1 MFGLTIEKLFLT
13 ALVATVLIGPHRMP
27 AYASRF
33 AAVLRQLKGMT
44 LEAKRRVEE
53 ETGTAIVREDWQVL
67 DPRRYDPRR
76 IIREAWQDEP
86 TPAADPV
93 ATAAEPERPDP
104 VEPVPRPQGRWVIAG
119 SSAHPRRVWVAE
131 ASVPGG
137 TLSAAAS

>member
-1 MFGLTIEKLFLT
+1 MFGLTVEKLFVVVLI
-13 ALVATVLIGPHRMP
+13 AAVLIGPHRMP
-27 AYASRF
+27 QYAGRL
-33 AAVLRQLKGMT
+33 AAVLRQLKDMT
-44 LEAKRRVEE
+44 VEAKRRAEE
-53 ETGTAIVREDWQVL
+53 EAGAAIVREDWQAL

-86 TPAADPV
+86 AAAADPV

-104 VEPVPRPQGRWVIAG
+104 AEPLPPPLGRWVIAG

-131 ASVPGG
+131 ASVPDS